1 MIRIDL
7 EIVRQTARRARRRF
21 RGGVAASVGRRLD
34 GRGAVEA
41 LARRV
46 AAEAVGGRFAALGER
61 ALRDIGFEAGDAR
74 PRRRP

>member
-1 MIRIDL
+1 
-7 EIVRQTARRARRRF
+7 
-21 RGGVAASVGRRLD
+21 
-34 GRGAVEA
+34 
-41 LARRV
+41 V